1 MALYTG
7 RWSLDVGWLQV
18 QRKIKPLIL
27 WTYNLAFIQSWNGAM
42 VSIKFLLVLVLLFWS
57 IWSFNIQHPLPSSPT
72 GICIYSLF
80 KLFPTTR
87 TKTVFKCLTWVPNLI
102 FNWSV
107 KDKISNCFFLWT
119 TCRKETFYLWPCTS
133 NLKDKTVLF
142 HRKDLTVLVQIPYP
156 TLWSSFG
163 DLLYKIQFL
172 FHSHFL
178 DFILKT
184 TSYLLLYLISYLH
197 HQFLVADELKK

>member
-1 MALYTG
+1 
-7 RWSLDVGWLQV
+7 
-18 QRKIKPLIL
+18 
-27 WTYNLAFIQSWNGAM
+27 M

-87 TKTVFKCLTWVPNLI
+87 TKTVFKCPTWVPNLI

-107 KDKISNCFFLWT
+107 KDKISNCDFFVDHLQKGNFLPLT
-119 TCRKETFYLWPCTS
+119 MHLQFKRQNSSIPQERLDSSGS
-133 NLKDKTVLF
+133 NSL
-142 HRKDLTVLVQIPYP
+142 PYP
-156 TLWSSFG
+156 LELLWSSFG

-172 FHSHFL
+172 FHSHLL
-178 DFILKT
+178 DFIIKT
-184 TSYLLLYLISYLH
+184 TNLLLYLISYLH
-197 HQFLVADELKK
+197 HQFLVADELKKIIKKENEHSMRKTPMEC